1 MKTCENCANEH
12 EGTYG
17 SGRFCSTKCSRGFST
32 KAKRK
37 EINEK
42 VSNTLKAGDVLIK
55 KCKQCFKEFNIS
67 YSKREQELCSR
78 SCATRWKNIH
88 LGIARLGGLASASK
102 NILRSKNEILFAEL
116 CQNEFKNIL
125 TNECIFNGWDAD
137 IIIPSMKIAILWN
150 GKWHYEKITKNHS
163 LEQVQNRDKIKIK
176 EIKNMKYIPYVIKDM
191 GKYDPTFVNKEFNKL
206 LKYIASGRYSISS
219 VS

>member
-1 MKTCENCANEH
+1 MKTCENCTNEH

-42 VSNTLKAGDVLIK
+42 VSKKISANSNPDVKL
-55 KCKQCFKEFNIS
+55 CCMSCQNEFTVKWHKRN
-67 YSKREQELCSR
+67 SKFCSK
-78 SCATRWKNIH
+78 SCAVAHPNH
-88 LGIARLGGLASASK
+88 LEYSRRGGLNSAKSQNK
-102 NILRSKNEILFAEL
+102 RSKNEILFAEL

-137 IIIPSMKIAILWN
+137 VIIPSIKIAILWN

-163 LEQVQNRDKIKIK
+163 LEQVQNRDRIKIQ
-176 EIKNMKYIPYVIKDM
+176 EIIKCGYVPYIIKD
-191 GKYDPTFVNKEFNKL
+191 
-206 LKYIASGRYSISS
+206 SGRYNEKFVLSEFEKLKNAI
-219 VS
+219 